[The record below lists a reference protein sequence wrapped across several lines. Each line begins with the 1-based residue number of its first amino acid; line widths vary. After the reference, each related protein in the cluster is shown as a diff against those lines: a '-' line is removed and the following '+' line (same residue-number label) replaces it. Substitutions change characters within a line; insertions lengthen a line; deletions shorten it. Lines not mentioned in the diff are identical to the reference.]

1 MVWLPMHSGHPL
13 MVHLPL
19 VSLPLAVGLDLLA
32 RRRCEGPWR
41 QAASVLW
48 GLGLLGILAAMAT
61 GLLAYSR
68 VDHSDLGHAVM
79 TLHRNLALAAVVLLL
94 VGGVVRWRR
103 PHATLAAVPGLLGL
117 GLMVTA
123 AYFGGE
129 LVFRHAIGL
138 PNTVLEQVMRE
149 RGGQAPEGVPESSDI
164 DSASPGAVDSV
175 AAPGHD
181 HRDTVPHSN

>member
-1 MVWLPMHSGHPL
+1 
-13 MVHLPL
+13 
-19 VSLPLAVGLDLLA
+19 
-32 RRRCEGPWR
+32 
-41 QAASVLW
+41 
-48 GLGLLGILAAMAT
+48 
-61 GLLAYSR
+61 
-68 VDHSDLGHAVM
+68 M